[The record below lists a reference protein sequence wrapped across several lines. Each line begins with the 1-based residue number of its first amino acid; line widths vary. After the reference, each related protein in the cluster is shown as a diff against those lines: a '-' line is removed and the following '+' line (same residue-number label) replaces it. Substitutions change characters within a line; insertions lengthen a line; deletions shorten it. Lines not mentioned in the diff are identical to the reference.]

1 MLKVLEDG
9 VEITLNGKDKNPL
22 FLFSSVLVICAIL
35 VAVIAMVAPVE
46 MTLLAFFGLAC
57 LILGFNIYKNKL
69 SKQMLISTG
78 VLTIKNQELQFLGR
92 KILLSKNAQII
103 MLDES
108 LTVMDLDKTWVFSGF
123 DSQKELEVAHCVLQG
138 KMLQKQAKSIRL
150 NDTK

>member
-22 FLFSSVLVICAIL
+22 FLFSSILVICAIL
-35 VAVIAMVAPVE
+35 VAVVAMVAPVE

-103 MLDES
+103 MLDEN
-108 LTVMDLDKTWVFSGF
+108 LTIMDLDKTWVFSGF

>member
-22 FLFSSVLVICAIL
+22 FLFSSILVICAIL
-35 VAVIAMVAPVE
+35 VAVVAMVAPVE